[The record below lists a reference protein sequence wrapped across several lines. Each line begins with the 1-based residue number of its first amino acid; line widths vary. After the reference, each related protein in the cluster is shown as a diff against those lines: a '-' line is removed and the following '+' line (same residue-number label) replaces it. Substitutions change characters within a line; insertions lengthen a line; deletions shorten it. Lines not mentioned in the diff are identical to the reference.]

1 MVMVVATVEVDGTV
15 VAMMVAALV
24 AVAMPVPM
32 AMVAVMVPVM
42 VVMSGPVLVP
52 LRGRRTGEQHEG
64 GSDQTC
70 NTELHGRTLLVRDGH
85 TAGTA
90 LNRF

>member
-42 VVMSGPVLVP
+42 VVMPGSSTRAAATRPAIRSFMEGPFSF
-52 LRGRRTGEQHEG
+52 EMAHA
-64 GSDQTC
+64 
-70 NTELHGRTLLVRDGH
+70 
-85 TAGTA
+85 AGTA

>member
-42 VVMSGPVLVP
+42 EVMSGPVLVP
-52 LRGRRTGEQHEG
+52 LCGRRTGEQHEG
-64 GSDQTC
+64 GSGPDLQYGASWKDPSRSRWPI
-70 NTELHGRTLLVRDGH
+70 LRGPR
-85 TAGTA
+85 
-90 LNRF
+90 